1 MKKFF
6 LLFLLLI
13 APAYAGNLGIADQY
27 MSGLREIERLETL
40 PSSFEIHVGQ
50 LAVRNK
56 PSFWKK
62 FRENKAVAL
71 FENGLYKEYL
81 KEINELNSYVVKFFD
96 EVMINDN
103 EEEIKLNRISLLTL
117 INKSYTSLANLAILS
132 R

>member
-1 MKKFF
+1 MSNHSQDLSYLNFSVF
-6 LLFLLLI
+6 EE
-13 APAYAGNLGIADQY
+13 NLK
-27 MSGLREIERLETL
+27 S
-40 PSSFEIHVGQ
+40 
-50 LAVRNK
+50 
-56 PSFWKK
+56 
-62 FRENKAVAL
+62 L

-117 INKSYTSLANLAILS
+117 INKSYTSLANLATLS